1 MFGIEIPA
9 WAIGVGFIILA
20 GSLGGAVKRLLSG
33 ESGLPRPGGKV
44 SRRDLGQMI
53 GDFRSR
59 VGEVEELRTRLGELE
74 DVQRRLGE
82 LEERVDFAERLLAKQ
97 RDAERLAP
105 PHSGTS

>member
-33 ESGLPRPGGKV
+33 ESGLPRPGGKI
-44 SRRDLGQMI
+44 SRRDLGQMV
-53 GDFRSR
+53 GDFKSR
-59 VGEVEELRTRLGELE
+59 LGEVEELRS
-74 DVQRRLGE
+74 RLGE

>member
-33 ESGLPRPGGKV
+33 ESGFPRPGGKV
-44 SRRDLGQMI
+44 SRRDLGQVI

-59 VGEVEELRTRLGELE
+59 LGEVEELRSRLGELE

-97 RDAERLAP
+97 RDTERLAP